1 MCKDMIAVEGQA
13 TLEEAVQRTV
23 ITLERG
29 NIFAD
34 AVRRSHFLNCYDRN
48 NSQGVLPIG
57 DDLLELR
64 AFSSGEYAI
73 TLLPEEVIGNGETNP
88 HSYANHNGERVRF
101 FNKEEGNEL
110 AGKTVY
116 IIATPSI
123 NADWKPD
130 QIVFRMQI
138 ATRTAKHLGAKKVY
152 AVFSEFP
159 FARQDRGISLYNREK
174 AGSSREEDKKKHAG
188 QTDYVSSVLLGL
200 MIHGCDGVVTLHH
213 HSGHVQETASDCLGV
228 LGRRRDARYV
238 FDLSPTPLIAR
249 YLQIADII
257 SENERA
263 NNGEGI
269 IFIAPDEGA
278 IPFVESVKEMT
289 GYTNAGFAHI
299 DKKRLRANDEGALK
313 GILVPGEGFTGDYE
327 GKVGIVLDDMI
338 DTFGTANNALNKFPR
353 ELTRVIMYATH
364 GIFAGRAED
373 LLRKHKRVSDV
384 IVMDTRPGG
393 LRILGAGP
401 KRKVIPLQPAHYF
414 AHALAHCV
422 EQNKAPI
429 AFYAQLFRDQPAYF
443 DNLFKVNFFSQHYSK
458 TRQ

>member
-1 MCKDMIAVEGQA
+1 MTSVEGQA

-23 ITLERG
+23 ITLKRG

-34 AVRRSHFLNCYDRN
+34 AVRRSHFLNCYDKHN
-48 NSQGVLPIG
+48 PQGVLPIG

-64 AFSSGEYAI
+64 PFSSGEYAI
-73 TLLPEEVIGNGETNP
+73 TLLPEEVAGNGETNP
-88 HSYANHNGERVRF
+88 HFYTNRQGERVRF
-101 FNKEEGNEL
+101 FNEEEGNEL
-110 AGKTVY
+110 LGKTVY

-123 NADWKPD
+123 DADWKPD
-130 QIVFRMQI
+130 QMVFRMQI
-138 ATRTAKHLGAKKVY
+138 ATRTAKHLGAEKVY

-159 FARQDRGISLYNREK
+159 FARQDRGINLYNRAK
-174 AGSSREEDKKKHAG
+174 AGGSKDEDKKRHAG

-200 MIHGCDGVVTLHH
+200 MVHGCDGVVTLHH
-213 HSGHVQETASDCLGV
+213 HSGHIQETASDCLGI
-228 LGRRRDARYV
+228 LRRDRNARYV

-249 YLQIADII
+249 YLQITDII
-257 SENERA
+257 SEKERE

-278 IPFVESVKEMT
+278 IPFVEGVKEMT

-299 DKKRLRANDEGALK
+299 DKKRLRANDEAALK
-313 GILVPGEGFTGDYE
+313 GILIPGQGFTGNYE
-327 GKVGIVLDDMI
+327 GKVGILLDDMI
-338 DTFGTANNALNKFPR
+338 DTFGTGNNALNKFPP
-353 ELTRVIMYATH
+353 ELSRVGMYATH

-393 LRILGAGP
+393 LRTLGAGP
-401 KRKVIPLQPAHYF
+401 KRKVIRIQPAHYF
-414 AHALAHCV
+414 AHSLAHCV
-422 EQNKAPI
+422 ERNRDPV
-429 AFYAQLFRDQPAYF
+429 AFYTQLFKEQPAYF
-443 DNLFKVNFFSQHYSK
+443 DRLFKVEYFSQHY